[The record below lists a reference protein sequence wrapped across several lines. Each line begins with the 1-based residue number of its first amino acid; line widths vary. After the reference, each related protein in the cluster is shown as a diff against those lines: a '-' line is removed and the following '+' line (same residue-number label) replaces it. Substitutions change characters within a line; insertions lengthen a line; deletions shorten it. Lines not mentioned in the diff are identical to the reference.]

1 MSVQAQ
7 SECPLNN
14 DIFYDILRRLDGA
27 SLATAACACAAFS
40 SISKEERIWENVCH
54 SLWPS
59 TNRSDVK
66 ILINSMGG
74 FRKFYADCYPL
85 IVNKHLVLHPWDSF
99 EERLEEWPELDYYEE
114 FDEYKSISPSDF
126 VSLVDIRYKN
136 RPIFSKVVWGISD
149 SDILSRWFY
158 NSPFCIDLLKDH
170 NDPDSN
176 AESGKFTLSVSDGL
190 PQIQSIDIERK
201 EGILW
206 KELRDGITL
215 SWIIINRRVNQAA
228 NVSSWVPLGVQRH
241 WPTNKDFLVRFG
253 SVLPAEDDL
262 HCQAVE
268 CILLA
273 KFRMFNDTATGCV
286 NIELNQVSMQLE
298 DMEGSHVNGR
308 NSLLV
313 LRNALSC
320 KRSRNYSE
328 ALECCNLYSKVRSEM
343 KEEKLR
349 SESRTDRLCIVS
361 GISAVLAFWF
371 CFL

>member
-1 MSVQAQ
+1 MSTQPQ
-7 SECPLNN
+7 TQCPLNN
-14 DIFYDILRRLDGA
+14 DIFYDILRRLDGVT
-27 SLATAACACAAFS
+27 LAAAACACTAFS

-59 TNRSDVK
+59 TNRADVK
-66 ILINSMGG
+66 ILINSIGG

-85 IVNKHLVLHPWDSF
+85 IVNKHLALRPWDS
-99 EERLEEWPELDYYEE
+99 LEELPDEFPELDYY
-114 FDEYKSISPSDF
+114 DESKESNSINPSDF

-136 RPIFSKVVWGISD
+136 RPFFSKVLWGISD
-149 SDILSRWFY
+149 SDFLSRWFY
-158 NSPFCIDLLKDH
+158 NSPFCIDLLKDV
-170 NDPDSN
+170 NDLESN
-176 AESGKFTLSVSDGL
+176 SESGKFTLSGLDGL

-206 KELRDGITL
+206 KELRDGISL
-215 SWIIINRRVNQAA
+215 SWIIINRKVNQAA

-273 KFRMFNDTATGCV
+273 KFRMFNDAATGFV

-313 LRNALSC
+313 LKNAMSC

-328 ALECCNLYSKVRSEM
+328 ALECCNLYNKVRSEL
-343 KEEKLR
+343 KEAKLR
-349 SESRTDRLCIVS
+349 SESRTDRLCIVT
-361 GISAVLAFWF
+361 GIGAVLAFWF